1 MKIAKSSKSKKKK
14 NMKRR
19 GDSTSENE
27 YRPRET
33 VYLLDTNIL
42 YQILRRDYNIPAK
55 LKSRSDKIPCR
66 FFLLERVRSE
76 LHNVEREI
84 HKDGTGKSKQTK
96 VKRIGEALHNYG
108 KTRSIPNPR
117 ESAKMRWAEKK
128 YKSRTYV
135 NDKGNSLSKVD
146 CLILKYAMERRSIIV
161 TDDVHLYDEIVKH
174 VGKEWVLNSKSI

>member
-96 VKRIGEALHNYG
+96 VKRIGGSTAQLW
-108 KTRSIPNPR
+108 K
-117 ESAKMRWAEKK
+117 
-128 YKSRTYV
+128 
-135 NDKGNSLSKVD
+135 D
-146 CLILKYAMERRSIIV
+146 
-161 TDDVHLYDEIVKH
+161 
-174 VGKEWVLNSKSI
+174 